1 YGTYFWRREGMKRSL
16 AIASWALVFL
26 FLAAPAWA
34 GSPTAA
40 EAFNKGVSF
49 YDAGRFED
57 AAKWLRMAAERGNAD
72 AQHILGVIYQSGQ
85 GVPQDNLE
93 AAKWYLKAAER
104 GQVIAQFNL
113 GVMYDQGLGVRRDY
127 SKAAKWFRKAAG
139 QGNADAQFNL
149 GLMNKLGR
157 GVPEDYSAAV
167 RWFQK
172 AADQGQDKAQLN
184 LGVMYAN
191 GEGIPRDYVQ
201 AHMWF
206 NLAAH
211 NGLEVAEKNRDIIAT
226 EMTPR
231 QIAKAQRLAR
241 EWKPKKEPGISQIE
255 LSIQPKLT

>member
-1 YGTYFWRREGMKRSL
+1 MKRSL
-16 AIASWALVFL
+16 AIAAWALVFL

-57 AAKWLRMAAERGNAD
+57 AAKWLRMAAEQGNAD

-93 AAKWYLKAAER
+93 AAKW
-104 GQVIAQFNL
+104 
-113 GVMYDQGLGVRRDY
+113 
-127 SKAAKWFRKAAG
+127 FRKAAE

-191 GEGIPRDYVQ
+191 GEGIPQDYVQ

-211 NGLEVAEKNRDIIAT
+211 NGLEVAGKNRDIIAT
-226 EMTPR
+226 EMTPQ

-241 EWKPKKEPGISQIE
+241 EWKSKKE
-255 LSIQPKLT
+255 